1 MENADR
7 SSPAH
12 PLLARRAAGVRSSA
26 IRDLLAL
33 TASPDVLS
41 LAGGLPA
48 FETLPA
54 DDVAAAVAETLA
66 TERSALQYGQ
76 TEGEGPLRAWIA
88 AHELGDATAT
98 DRVLVTHGSQQALR
112 LLVEAMIE
120 PGDVVV
126 VERPSYLGMLQAL
139 ATSGAEVVDVPCD
152 ADGLDVDELGAL
164 LAAGLR
170 PKLCYLAPTFQN
182 PSGSVLPDERR
193 SAVGDLAARYGFV
206 VVDDDPYRAL
216 GFEAVPSRLRDHV
229 PDDLAVTLGSFSKTL
244 APGLRVGWVHGP
256 AWLTTVLTRLKQAAD
271 LHTNSLGQRVVT
283 SLVARDGWLD
293 DAVAQ
298 RRALY
303 GRRAAAAADALAT
316 HLPDL
321 AVPTPR
327 GGMFLWLDLGIDTDA
342 LLAAA
347 LEHGVAFV
355 PGSAFDHRLRSSTHG
370 RLCYATLDGPDLGEA
385 ARRLAAARAS
395 IADRCPAPTTPR
407 S

>member
-1 MENADR
+1 MAPAD
-7 SSPAH
+7 
-12 PLLARRAAGVRSSA
+12 LLAARAAGLRSSA

-33 TASPDVLS
+33 TAAPDVLS

-54 DDVAAAVAETLA
+54 DDVATAVVELLAAG
-66 TERSALQYGQ
+66 RGALQYGQ
-76 TEGEGPLRAWIA
+76 TEGEGVLRAWIA
-88 AHELGDATAT
+88 EHELDGATA

-112 LLVEAMIE
+112 LLVEALVE
-120 PGDVVV
+120 PGDAVV

-139 ATSGAEVVDVPCD
+139 ATSGADVVDVACD
-152 ADGLDVDELGAL
+152 EDGIDVDELAAL

-193 SAVGDLAARYGFV
+193 AVLGELAERHGFV
-206 VVDDDPYRAL
+206 VIDDDPYREL
-216 GFEAVPSRLRDHV
+216 GFEAVPTRLRAFV

-256 AWLTTVLTRLKQAAD
+256 AWLTPILTRLKQAAD
-271 LHTNSLGQRVVT
+271 LHTNSLGQGVVA
-283 SLVARDGWLD
+283 SLVARPGWLE

-298 RRALY
+298 RRVLY
-303 GRRAAAAADALAT
+303 RRRAEAATAALAR

-321 AVPTPR
+321 VVPSPR
-327 GGMFLWLDLGIDTDA
+327 GGMFVWLDLGVDTDE

-347 LEHGVAFV
+347 LAHGVAFV
-355 PGSAFDHRLRSSTHG
+355 PGSAFDHRLRPSRHG
-370 RLCYATLDGPDLGEA
+370 RLCYATLDGPDLDEA
-385 ARRLAAARAS
+385 ARRLATARAS
-395 IADRCPAPTTPR
+395 ITDRWPTPTSPT
-407 S
+407 

>member
-1 MENADR
+1 MAAADR
-7 SSPAH
+7 TH
-12 PLLARRAAGVRSSA
+12 LLASRAAGVRSSA

-33 TASPDVLS
+33 TADPRVLS

-54 DDVAAAVAETLA
+54 DDVTAAVAEVLA
-66 TERSALQYGQ
+66 TERAAIQYGQ
-76 TEGEGPLRAWIA
+76 TEGDAGLRAWIA
-88 AHELGDATAT
+88 SHELGEPTAE
-98 DRVLVTHGSQQALR
+98 RVLVTHGSQQALR
-112 LLVEAMIE
+112 LLVEALVE
-120 PGDVVV
+120 PDDVVV

-139 ATSGAEVVDVPCD
+139 ATSGAEVVDVACD
-152 ADGLDVDELGAL
+152 DDGIDVDELATL

-193 SAVGDLAARYGFV
+193 AVLGELAGRYGFV
-206 VVDDDPYRAL
+206 VIDDDPYREL
-216 GFEAVPSRLRDHV
+216 GFGPVPSRLRRFV

-256 AWLTTVLTRLKQAAD
+256 AWLTPILTRLKQAAD
-271 LHTNSLGQRVVT
+271 LHTNGLGQRVVAT
-283 SLVARDGWLD
+283 LVERPGWLD
-293 DAVAQ
+293 AAIAQ
-298 RRALY
+298 RRTLY
-303 GRRAAAAADALAT
+303 RARATAAAGALAR

-327 GGMFLWLDLGIDTDA
+327 GGMFLWLDLGTDTDE
-342 LLAAA
+342 LLATG

-355 PGSAFDHRLRSSTHG
+355 PGSAFDHRLRPSTHG
-370 RLCYATLDGPDLGEA
+370 RLCYATLDGPDLEEA

-395 IADRCPAPTTPR
+395 IADRCTAPSTPR